1 MGCAESAE
9 EVRGVWMLQEVVLI
23 LILIL
28 SCTMIVVVVG
38 WLVGFSVGL
47 EEYMGWI
54 FWGSWDFGYPHLYT
68 LYPFR
73 IAVNTL

>member
-1 MGCAESAE
+1 M
-9 EVRGVWMLQEVVLI
+9 WMLQEVVLI

-28 SCTMIVVVVG
+28 SCTMIG
-38 WLVGFSVGL
+38 IDWILWTG

-73 IAVNTL
+73 IAVNTS